1 MHPGATLQNL
11 DYAKFNHHPILLDTE
26 AQQFSSSKGEWLQE
40 SGFHDIVLHA
50 WEKAKAAD
58 PSAGVL
64 AKLNAMHVDLHAW
77 DSSYLKKPKKRLR
90 QEQRE
95 LEWVVAG

>member
-1 MHPGATLQNL
+1 VKSFDPG
-11 DYAKFNHHPILLDTE
+11 D
-26 AQQFSSSKGEWLQE
+26 
-40 SGFHDIVLHA
+40 
-50 WEKAKAAD
+50 
-58 PSAGVL
+58 GVL
-64 AKLNAMHVDLHAW
+64 TKLRAMHVDLHAW